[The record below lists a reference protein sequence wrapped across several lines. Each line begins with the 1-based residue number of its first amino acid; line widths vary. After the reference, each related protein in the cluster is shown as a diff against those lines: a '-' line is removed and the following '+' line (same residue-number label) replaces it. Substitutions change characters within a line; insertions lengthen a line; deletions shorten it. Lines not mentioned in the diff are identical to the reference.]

1 MSSIKAYLL
10 SPDGQNYADHKA
22 DFGFLKET
30 FDRNK
35 IETINVDKIPKSDR
49 AFVVIPGY
57 DAHGKEHLINKQLS
71 KLGKVVLFITSDES
85 GFFDVDKIDH
95 PNIDIWVQ
103 SPFEKHRGYN
113 TFPIGAPSF
122 LKDNLPEYT
131 DKEYEVFFAGQ
142 ITHCRRQELDS
153 VMDRIPNSLYNP
165 TSGFMQGYSLKE
177 YYEHMSKSRVVPAPA
192 GNVTID
198 SFRFYEAIE
207 MLSLP
212 LADGVNSKDET
223 VPFWDLMFDDMP
235 ARIVYDWK
243 TLPKIMPE
251 LIKKYPANVHKVVS
265 WWLLYKRNF
274 ANKIME
280 QLNEH

>member
-1 MSSIKAYLL
+1 MSNRIAYLL
-10 SPDGQNYADHKA
+10 SPDGKNYPDHKA
-22 DFGFLKET
+22 DFGFLKEA

-35 IETINVDKIPKSDR
+35 VNIVNVESIPKTDK

-57 DAHGKEHLINKQLS
+57 DGHGREDLINKELS

-103 SPFEKHRGYN
+103 SPFEKHQGYN

-122 LKDNLPEYT
+122 LKDNLPEYI
-131 DKEYEVFFAGQ
+131 DKDYDVFFAGQ
-142 ITHCRRQELDS
+142 ITHCRRQEVDS
-153 VMDRIPNSLYNP
+153 VMNRIPNSLYNP
-165 TSGFMQGYSLKE
+165 TSGFMQGYSQKE
-177 YYEHMSKSRVVPAPA
+177 YYKHMAESKIIPAPA

-212 LADGVNSKDET
+212 LADGINSKDER
-223 VPFWDLMFDDMP
+223 VPFWELMFDDMP
-235 ARIVYDWK
+235 AMIVYDWK
-243 TLPKIMPE
+243 TLPKMVPD
-251 LIKKYPANVHKVVS
+251 LIKHYPANMHKVVS

-274 ANKIME
+274 SNKIME